1 LTNVLGFR
9 LSEAIETLLL
19 EDVQVE
25 TQEVRSRKGVPD
37 GDARRVIQQIPID
50 RNHVRLLFAVFKT
63 EPNEAI
69 A

>member
-1 LTNVLGFR
+1 
-9 LSEAIETLLL
+9 L

-37 GDARRVIQQIPID
+37 GDDRRVIQQIPID